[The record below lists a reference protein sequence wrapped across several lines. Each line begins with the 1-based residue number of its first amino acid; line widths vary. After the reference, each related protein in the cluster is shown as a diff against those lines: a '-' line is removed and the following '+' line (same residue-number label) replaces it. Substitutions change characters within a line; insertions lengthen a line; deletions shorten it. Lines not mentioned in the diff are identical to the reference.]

1 MAKEVKILSG
11 RMLGEKWRDFE
22 RTIARYLSEGW
33 AVIGFSAERDQE
45 HGDIV
50 YVMVQRD
57 ATDPEVETE

>member
-1 MAKEVKILSG
+1 MATEVKILSG

-33 AVIGFSAERDQE
+33 TVIGFTAERDQE

-57 ATDPEVETE
+57 VAEAEAG

>member
-1 MAKEVKILSG
+1 MEKEVKILSG

-33 AVIGFSAERDQE
+33 TVIGFTAERDQE

-50 YVMVQRD
+50 YVMLMRE
-57 ATDPEVETE
+57 APEAGTE

>member
-1 MAKEVKILSG
+1 MEKEVKILSG

-33 AVIGFSAERDQE
+33 TVIGFTAERDQE

-50 YVMVQRD
+50 YVMLQREATEAD
-57 ATDPEVETE
+57 AG

>member
-22 RTIARYLSEGW
+22 RSIARYLSEGW
-33 AVIGFSAERDQE
+33 TVIGFTAERDQE

-57 ATDPEVETE
+57 VAEAEAG

>member
-11 RMLGEKWRDFE
+11 RMFGEKWRDFE

-33 AVIGFSAERDQE
+33 TVIGFTAERDQE

-50 YVMVQRD
+50 YVMLQRE
-57 ATDPEVETE
+57 ATEAEAG